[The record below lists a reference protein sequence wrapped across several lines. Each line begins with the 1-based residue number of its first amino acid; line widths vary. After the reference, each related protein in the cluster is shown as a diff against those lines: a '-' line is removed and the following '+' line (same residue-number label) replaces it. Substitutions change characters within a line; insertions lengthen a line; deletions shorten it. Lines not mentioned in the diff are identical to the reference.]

1 MKRWLLLPLGFALGV
16 AASGLMAS
24 ASPSSSLSGELRIDV
39 TQEVIK
45 LDKYTDVNFRVD
57 FPVTLY
63 KEEWQYNMGYI
74 DIENNTEG
82 LVRIDDVRCAH
93 PVGDFCPTME
103 TTLPYYINADGFGS
117 IRLKWEVPSDF
128 NRADNNVEIVIDYW
142 VEKPARPMWEIHF
155 PLIMKNYR
163 PK

>member
-1 MKRWLLLPLGFALGV
+1 MKRWLLLPLGFALGL

-74 DIENNTEG
+74 DIE
-82 LVRIDDVRCAH
+82 I
-93 PVGDFCPTME
+93 
-103 TTLPYYINADGFGS
+103 I
-117 IRLKWEVPSDF
+117 
-128 NRADNNVEIVIDYW
+128 
-142 VEKPARPMWEIHF
+142 
-155 PLIMKNYR
+155 
-163 PK
+163 PKG